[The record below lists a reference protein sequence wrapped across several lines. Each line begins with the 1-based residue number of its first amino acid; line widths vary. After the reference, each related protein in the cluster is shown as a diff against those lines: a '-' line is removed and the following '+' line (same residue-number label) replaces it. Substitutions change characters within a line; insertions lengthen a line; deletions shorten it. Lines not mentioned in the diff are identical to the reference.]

1 FGKAADE
8 VMGLGPPGGFE
19 NLFLARIPAAVANV
33 VQDALIEQLRLLRH
47 QRDAATE
54 LLERDVVER
63 DAVDEH
69 VPFLR
74 VEEPAEEVHQRA
86 FATPI
91 GADNRQMLAEGDLEI
106 DVP

>member
-1 FGKAADE
+1 
-8 VMGLGPPGGFE
+8 M
-19 NLFLARIPAAVANV
+19 
-33 VQDALIEQLRLLRH
+33 QDALVEQFRLLRH
-47 QRDAATE
+47 QRDAAAE
-54 LLERDVVER
+54 VLERHIAEG

-69 VPFLR
+69 IPFLR